1 MGESSPNRSSRI
13 VAANPDVAASRQSAA
28 IERKSMERVP
38 SVRPNIRQ
46 VHDRFR
52 FNAFSF
58 PFYLRSSVFICG
70 SPAKSAPS
78 FRPDNRPEIPRRIAV
93 LILSGYVLRVTK
105 TLNPLGRLPRFVLG
119 LGLLVSLFNPW
130 ICTGAEKVDFS
141 RQILPILS
149 ENCFNCHGPD
159 ADHRK
164 AKLRLDDETDAKK
177 DRDGDVVIVPGNSL
191 KSLLVSRIETS
202 DPDDLMPPP
211 DSRKKLSPQQIALLK
226 RWIEE
231 GATWG
236 EHWAFTP
243 LKRLPVPAM
252 KAGSNPVDAFV
263 AQKLAG
269 EKLKPSPAANRTT
282 LIRRVTLDLTGLPPT
297 PSEVSAFLSDRST
310 QAYEKV
316 VDRLL
321 ASPAYGERMAW
332 DWMEAARYADSNG
345 YQGDGDRTMWP
356 WRDWVVKAFNDNMPY
371 DKFTVAQLAGDL
383 LPKAASDEKLATG
396 FLRNHPINGE
406 GGRIADENRVDY
418 VMDMAETTSTV
429 WLGLTVGCARC
440 HDHKFDPI
448 SQRDYYSL
456 FSFFNQTPVDGGG
469 GNPQS
474 PPVLAV
480 ESKTDQRRLAELDTK
495 FQNATDEIDRQKQV
509 FLSSGESGS
518 STNAETAISS
528 TVQDLLKKPAANLV
542 ETNLALLAKEFE
554 TTAPDFTKALRE
566 TEQALKAR
574 ADYRKSIPKVM
585 VMEDLDSA
593 KARKTFLLQRGLY
606 NKPGEEVSAATPAK
620 LPPMKPGQ
628 PLNRLGLAQWIVSAE
643 NPLPARVT
651 VNRAWQMFFGAGLV
665 KTSED
670 FGTKGEFPVHPELL
684 DWLACEFRDSG
695 WDTKRLVRLIVT
707 SSTYQQSSKVTKD
720 QWERDPENRLLAR
733 GSRFRMPSWMLRDQA
748 LAASGL
754 LVGEVGGPPVKSY
767 QPPGVWEETTFGNKK
782 YKQDHGDSLYR
793 RSLYIFWR
801 RIIGPTEFF
810 DTPSRMTCSVKPTR
824 NNTPLHALITLNDTT
839 YVEAA
844 RHLAERAM
852 LESFQPEK
860 RAESAFQWVT
870 GRKPNRSETKA
881 LLAQTDLAKG
891 EFSSTVEDAKA
902 LLAVGE
908 SKRNESLDAV
918 EHADRKSVV

>member
-1 MGESSPNRSSRI
+1 
-13 VAANPDVAASRQSAA
+13 
-28 IERKSMERVP
+28 
-38 SVRPNIRQ
+38 
-46 VHDRFR
+46 
-52 FNAFSF
+52 
-58 PFYLRSSVFICG
+58 
-70 SPAKSAPS
+70 
-78 FRPDNRPEIPRRIAV
+78 
-93 LILSGYVLRVTK
+93 VTK
-105 TLNPLGRLPRFVLG
+105 ILKSLGRLPSFVLG
-119 LGLLVSLFNPW
+119 LGLLVSLVGPRVGF
-130 ICTGAEKVDFS
+130 GAEKVDFS

-164 AKLRLDDETDAKK
+164 AKLRLDDESDAKK
-177 DRDGDVVIVPGNSL
+177 DRDGDAVIVPGNSV
-191 KSLLVSRIETS
+191 KSLFVSRIETT
-202 DPDDLMPPP
+202 DADDLMPPP

-226 RWIEE
+226 RWIDE

-236 EHWAFTP
+236 EHWSFTP
-243 LKRLPVPAM
+243 LKRPPVPAM
-252 KAGSNPVDAFV
+252 KPGSNPIDAFV
-263 AQKLAG
+263 AHKLAV
-269 EKLKPSPAANRTT
+269 EKLKPSPPADPTT
-282 LIRRVTLDLTGLPPT
+282 LIRRVTLDLTGLPPK

-356 WRDWVVKAFNDNMPY
+356 WRDWVVKAFNENMSY

-383 LPKAASDEKLATG
+383 LPSATQEEKLATG

-418 VMDMAETTSTV
+418 VMDMTETTATV

-474 PPVLAV
+474 PPALAV
-480 ESKTDQRRLAELDTK
+480 ESQADQRRLAELDTATK
-495 FQNATDEIDRQKQV
+495 NATDEIDRQKQV

-518 STNAETAISS
+518 STNAGASLSS
-528 TVQDLLKKPAANLV
+528 ATHDLLKKPAAGLV

-566 TEQALKAR
+566 AERALKAR
-574 ADYRKSIPKVM
+574 ADYAKSIPKVM

-593 KARKTFLLQRGLY
+593 KTRKTFLLQRGLY

-620 LPPMKPGQ
+620 LPPMNPSA
-628 PLNRLGLAQWIVSAE
+628 PRNRLGLARWIVSNE

-695 WDTKRLVRLIVT
+695 WNTKRMIRLIVT
-707 SSTYQQSSKVTKD
+707 SKTYQQSSKVTKD
-720 QWERDPENRLLAR
+720 QRERDPENRLLAR
-733 GSRFRMPSWMLRDQA
+733 GARFRMPSWMLRDQA
-748 LAASGL
+748 LAACGL
-754 LVGEVGGPPVKSY
+754 LVNELGGPPVKSY
-767 QPPGVWEETTFGNKK
+767 QPPGVWEETTFGNKR
-782 YKQDHGDSLYR
+782 YEQDHGDSLYR

-852 LESFQPEK
+852 LESSQPEK

-881 LLAQTDLAKG
+881 LLAQTDLAKAQ
-891 EFSSTVEDAKA
+891 FSSTVEDAKA

-918 EHADRKSVV
+918 EHAAWTATCLAILNLDETLTKE